1 LRTLKAGL
9 LALATLLLISAAL
22 PKTGP
27 VPEENPKREAAE
39 PKSGEKDDAKS
50 GEIEKTTD
58 AQKNDSGDA
67 KKTSDETK
75 PAGETAPKAPPPPPV
90 EKEDPATYAACI
102 GDLKAIGAAFSEKER
117 IDDGDGCG
125 IDKPIEVTAILPGVA
140 IEPAATMRCGA
151 ALALA
156 HWTRD
161 TVIPMSEKAFPK
173 AGRLTSLGQASSYIC
188 RNRNSA
194 TTGKLSEH
202 ARGNAI
208 DIATFKF
215 EGGKTLSVEPRGK
228 DSTFDGAFQRSVREA
243 ACLDFTT
250 VLGPPSDEAHRTHL
264 HLDVIKRRGGF
275 RYCW

>member
-1 LRTLKAGL
+1 MRTLTAGL

-27 VPEENPKREAAE
+27 VPEENPIREAAE
-39 PKSGEKDDAKS
+39 PKSNEKDDAT
-50 GEIEKTTD
+50 EKNAE
-58 AQKNDSGDA
+58 AQKSDSDDA
-67 KKTSDETK
+67 EKTSDETK
-75 PAGETAPKAPPPPPV
+75 PDEQATPKSPPPPPV
-90 EKEDPATYAACI
+90 EKEDPAAYAACI
-102 GDLKAIGAAFSEKER
+102 SDLKAIGAAFTEKER
-117 IDDGDGCG
+117 IDDGNGCG
-125 IDKPIEVTAILPGVA
+125 IDKPIEVTAILPGVK
-140 IEPAATMRCGA
+140 IEPAATLRCEA

-173 AGRLTSLGQASSYIC
+173 AGRLTSLSQASSYIC

-194 TTGKLSEH
+194 ATGKLSEH

-250 VLGPPSDEAHRTHL
+250 VLGPPSDDAHRTHL

>member
-1 LRTLKAGL
+1 MRTLKAGL
-9 LALATLLLISAAL
+9 LTIAALLLISAAL
-22 PKTGP
+22 PETGP
-27 VPEENPKREAAE
+27 VPKENPMREEAS
-39 PKSGEKDDAKS
+39 PPSGEKASPDDAAPAETKDDQKK
-50 GEIEKTTD
+50 GADNGEKTD
-58 AQKNDSGDA
+58 
-67 KKTSDETK
+67 DEKK
-75 PAGETAPKAPPPPPV
+75 PAEETVPKTPPSPPV
-90 EKEDPATYAACI
+90 EKENAATYAACI
-102 GDLKAIGAAFSEKER
+102 SDLKAIGAAFSEKER

-125 IDKPIEVTAILPGVA
+125 IDKPIEVTAVLPGVK
-140 IEPAATMRCGA
+140 IEPAATLRCEA

-173 AGRLTSLGQASSYIC
+173 AGRLTTLGQASSYIC

-208 DIATFKF
+208 DIASFKF
-215 EGGKTLSVEPRGK
+215 SGGKALTVEPRSK
-228 DSTFDGAFQRSVREA
+228 DSTFDGAFQRAVREA

-250 VLGPPSDEAHRTHL
+250 VLGPPSDEAHKTHL
-264 HLDVIKRRGGF
+264 HLDVIERRGGF